1 MTITKEEK
9 EIIGAIYDK
18 IIKEEY
24 GCDPS
29 KDNPCILK
37 ARVTKLYDDSK
48 MRYLQV
54 FVVGKW
60 RVGLPVGCKGM
71 PSNKKIQEAIRI
83 VRINT
88 GSTTKD
94 ESVSYYKLDFDFNK
108 GTFGGKEI
116 MLEFVI
122 IENAC

>member
-37 ARVTKLYDDSK
+37 ARVTKLYDNSK

-60 RVGLPVGCKGM
+60 RVGVPVGCKGM
-71 PSNKKIQEAIRI
+71 PSNKKIQEAIRT

-88 GSTTKD
+88 GSHKEDFKIGEEYYD
-94 ESVSYYKLDFDFNK
+94 ESL

-116 MLEFVI
+116 MLEFVK